1 MSMLKKIISKVVL
14 IILIALPLKVAIPK
28 LIYKVTSLKDEVVLP
43 DKFDKV
49 FSTFNNYN
57 NHNDTALA
65 ITFCKVSQFY
75 KLDTSEIIFDWLLG
89 QALLESGA
97 KQYRNDGDLVLSST
111 GAVGFAQI
119 LRSTSIGY
127 LRKTI
132 TKSDSS
138 IFKNMGV
145 TDYSFVNNKK
155 YCKSEKW
162 GKAKSWL
169 SNEVNNIT
177 LWGKIMS
184 SELKSRTITNALIS
198 YNIGPSQL
206 KSYLGSGKS
215 GMLHH
220 YIVGIKNR
228 MSHIK

>member
-1 MSMLKKIISKVVL
+1 MSSKLSILTLIFSVL
-14 IILIALPLKVAIPK
+14 TFLSLNTSNLVIYNPDSNKEVNDLPKN
-28 LIYKVTSLKDEVVLP
+28 
-43 DKFDKV
+43 FDKV
-49 FSTFNNYN
+49 FSTFNDYN
-57 NHNDTALA
+57 NHNDTSLA
-65 ITFCKVSQFY
+65 ITFCKVSEFY
-75 KLDTSEIIFDWLLG
+75 KLDTNEFIFEWLLG
-89 QALLESGA
+89 QVLLESGA
-97 KQYRNDGDLVLSST
+97 QQYRKNGDLVLSRT

-138 IFKNMGV
+138 IFKDMGV

-155 YCKSEKW
+155 YCKSKKW
-162 GKAKSWL
+162 GKAKVWL
-169 SNEVNNIT
+169 SNEINNVT

-198 YNIGPSQL
+198 YNIGPSKL
-206 KSYLGSGKS
+206 KSYLGAGNS

>member
-1 MSMLKKIISKVVL
+1 MSSKLSTLTLIFSVL
-14 IILIALPLKVAIPK
+14 TFLSLNTSNLV
-28 LIYKVTSLKDEVVLP
+28 IYKPDSNKEVNELP
-43 DKFDKV
+43 KNFDKV

-65 ITFCKVSQFY
+65 ITFCKVSEFY
-75 KLDTSEIIFDWLLG
+75 KLDTNTFVFDWLLG
-89 QALLESGA
+89 QVLLESGA
-97 KQYRNDGDLVLSST
+97 QQYRSNGDLVLSGT

-132 TKSDSS
+132 TKSDSA
-138 IFKNMGV
+138 IFKTMGV
-145 TDYSFVNNKK
+145 GDYSFVNNKK

-162 GKAKSWL
+162 GKAKTWL

-184 SELKSRTITNALIS
+184 SELKSRTITDALIS

-206 KSYLGSGKS
+206 KSYLGAGNS

>member
-1 MSMLKKIISKVVL
+1 MSSKLSILTLIFSVL
-14 IILIALPLKVAIPK
+14 TFLSLNTSNLV
-28 LIYKVTSLKDEVVLP
+28 IYKPDSNKEVSKLP
-43 DKFDKV
+43 KNFDKV

-57 NHNDTALA
+57 NHNDTSLA
-65 ITFCKVSQFY
+65 ITFCKVSEFY
-75 KLDTSEIIFDWLLG
+75 KLDTNKFIFEWLLG
-89 QALLESGA
+89 QVLLESGA
-97 KQYRNDGDLVLSST
+97 QQYRRNGDLVLSCT

-155 YCKSEKW
+155 YCKSKKW
-162 GKAKSWL
+162 GKAKIWL
-169 SNEVNNIT
+169 SNEINNVT

-198 YNIGPSQL
+198 YNIGPSKL
-206 KSYLGSGKS
+206 KSYLGAGNS

-228 MSHIK
+228 MNHIK

>member
-1 MSMLKKIISKVVL
+1 MSSKLSILTLIFSVL
-14 IILIALPLKVAIPK
+14 TFLSLNTSNLVIYNPDSSKEVNQLPKN
-28 LIYKVTSLKDEVVLP
+28 
-43 DKFDKV
+43 FDKV
-49 FSTFNNYN
+49 FSTFNDYN
-57 NHNDTALA
+57 NHNDTSLA
-65 ITFCKVSQFY
+65 ITFCKVSEFY
-75 KLDTSEIIFDWLLG
+75 KLDTNEFIFEWLLG
-89 QALLESGA
+89 QVLLESGA
-97 KQYRNDGDLVLSST
+97 QQYRRNGELVLSCT

-184 SELKSRTITNALIS
+184 DELKSRTVTNALIC
-198 YNIGPSQL
+198 YNVGPSQL

>member
-1 MSMLKKIISKVVL
+1 MSSKLSILTLIFSVL
-14 IILIALPLKVAIPK
+14 TFLSLNTSNLVIYTPDSNKEVNRLPKN
-28 LIYKVTSLKDEVVLP
+28 
-43 DKFDKV
+43 FDKV

-57 NHNDTALA
+57 NHNDTSLA
-65 ITFCKVSQFY
+65 ITFCKVSEFY
-75 KLDTSEIIFDWLLG
+75 KLDTNKFIFEWLLG
-89 QALLESGA
+89 QVLLESGA
-97 KQYRNDGDLVLSST
+97 QQYRKNGNLVLSCT

-138 IFKNMGV
+138 IFKDMGV
-145 TDYSFVNNKK
+145 TDYSFVNDTK

-184 SELKSRTITNALIS
+184 SELKSRTVTNALIC
-198 YNIGPSQL
+198 YNVGPSQL

>member
-1 MSMLKKIISKVVL
+1 MSSKLSILTLIFSVL
-14 IILIALPLKVAIPK
+14 TFLSLNTSNLVIYNPDSNKEVNRLPKN
-28 LIYKVTSLKDEVVLP
+28 
-43 DKFDKV
+43 FDKV

-57 NHNDTALA
+57 NHNDTSLA
-65 ITFCKVSQFY
+65 ITFCKVSEFY
-75 KLDTSEIIFDWLLG
+75 KLDTNEFIFEWLLG
-89 QALLESGA
+89 QVLLESGA
-97 KQYRNDGDLVLSST
+97 QQYRKNGDLVLSCT

-162 GKAKSWL
+162 DKAKSWL

-184 SELKSRTITNALIS
+184 DELKSRTVTNALIC
-198 YNIGPSQL
+198 YNVGPSQL
-206 KSYLGSGKS
+206 KYYLGSGKS

>member
-1 MSMLKKIISKVVL
+1 MLKTITSRVVL
-14 IILIALPLKVAIPK
+14 ILLITLPLKISIPELLQKVISSDEDKVA
-28 LIYKVTSLKDEVVLP
+28 LP
-43 DKFDKV
+43 DNFIKV

-57 NHNDTALA
+57 NHNDTSLA
-65 ITFCKVSQFY
+65 ITFCRVVELY
-75 KLDTSEIIFDWLLG
+75 KLDTNEYIFNYLLG
-89 QALLESGA
+89 QVLLESGA
-97 KQYRNDGDLVLSST
+97 QQYRKNGDLVLSCT

-145 TDYSFVNNKK
+145 TDYSFVNDDR
-155 YCKSEKW
+155 YSKSEKW

-184 SELKSRTITNALIS
+184 SELKSRTVTNALIC

-228 MSHIK
+228 MSHVK

>member
-1 MSMLKKIISKVVL
+1 MSSKLSILTLIFSVL
-14 IILIALPLKVAIPK
+14 TFLSLNTSNLV
-28 LIYKVTSLKDEVVLP
+28 IYKPDLNKEVSKLP
-43 DKFDKV
+43 RNFDKV

-57 NHNDTALA
+57 NHNDTSLA
-65 ITFCKVSQFY
+65 ITFCKVSEFY
-75 KLDTSEIIFDWLLG
+75 KLDTNEFIFEWLLG
-89 QALLESGA
+89 QVLLESGA
-97 KQYRNDGDLVLSST
+97 QQYRKNGNLVLSCT

-145 TDYSFVNNKK
+145 TDYSFVNNNK

-184 SELKSRTITNALIS
+184 DELKSRTVTNALIC
-198 YNIGPSQL
+198 YNVGPSQL

>member
-1 MSMLKKIISKVVL
+1 MSNKLTILTL
-14 IILIALPLKVAIPK
+14 ILSILTFLSLNTSNLVIYTPESNKEVKELPKN
-28 LIYKVTSLKDEVVLP
+28 
-43 DKFDKV
+43 FDKV

-57 NHNDTALA
+57 NHNDTLLA
-65 ITFCKVSQFY
+65 ITFCKVSDFY
-75 KLDTSEIIFDWLLG
+75 KLDTSEFIFDWLLG
-89 QALLESGA
+89 QVLLESGA
-97 KQYRNDGDLVLSST
+97 QQYRKDGELVLSST

-138 IFKNMGV
+138 IFKDMGV

-162 GKAKSWL
+162 GKAKTWL

-184 SELKSRTITNALIS
+184 SELKSRTITDALIS

-206 KSYLGSGKS
+206 KSYLGAGNS